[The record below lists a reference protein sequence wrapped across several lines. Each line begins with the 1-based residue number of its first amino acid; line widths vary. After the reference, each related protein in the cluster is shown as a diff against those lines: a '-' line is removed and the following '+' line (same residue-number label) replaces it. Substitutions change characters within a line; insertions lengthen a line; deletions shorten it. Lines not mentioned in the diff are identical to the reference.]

1 MGRKKQANPR
11 RSGALIIENNGN
23 VDPKQEADENRQKG
37 KVELVDT
44 EQPFF
49 VEVDG
54 ASWHSDEHL
63 DISEVV
69 LIDLNLR
76 EGFAGY
82 RISEDSKYSLRFRV
96 CNVNEFVSRI
106 KLGHWPVLSSSD
118 VSLEFVE
125 KSICDGAEKESVM
138 LSGSFDG
145 PDVGISA
152 LVHLASLKFMT
163 LRPAMLVTLSES
175 LPSFR
180 VRVEILK
187 SVFHDCESLLENTRQ
202 LWKKSMMNVMA
213 WLRPE
218 VMTSE
223 AKYGI
228 IEPMN
233 MEVDLYLLT
242 EDEASRSRKRARF
255 DVAGFY
261 EAIKP
266 SKENSML
273 EDEIPDL
280 LPVLR
285 PYQRRAAYWMV
296 KREKGDSR
304 SLDEWERS
312 MLSSPLCVPVD
323 FLDTYSKMYFNP
335 FGGNVSLHPKSTSP
349 YVYGGILAD
358 EMGLGKT
365 VELLACIFAH
375 QKPESEGGVFND
387 NVAKV
392 TTDEKVSLRRL
403 KRERVECICGAVS
416 ENRKYKGLWVQC
428 DMCDAWQHS
437 ECVGYSPR
445 GKAQKVSE
453 SADEQGL
460 QKQIRRKETTNIVVR
475 EGEHICLPCSEL
487 LQATDS
493 PIATGATLIV
503 CPVPILSQWHSEII
517 RHTRPGSLK
526 LCIYEGVR
534 NPSLSNTSRVDIN
547 ELVCADIVLT
557 TYDVLKEDLSHDSD
571 RHEGDRRFLR
581 FQKRYPVIPTLLT
594 RIFWWRVC
602 LDEAQ
607 MVESNTAAATEMA
620 MRLYAKHRWCITG
633 TPIQRKLDDIYG
645 LLRFLKL
652 SPFNVLR
659 WWVEVIQDPYERQDG
674 GAMEFTHK
682 FFKQIMWR
690 SSKIHVADELYLPP
704 QEECVSWL
712 TFSPIEEHF
721 YQRQHET
728 CTSYASEV
736 LESLKEDFL
745 KREIPGCGFSSGATF
760 DPIITHTEA
769 AKLLNSLLKLRQ
781 ACCHPQVGSFGL
793 RSLQQAP
800 MTMEEILNVLI
811 SKTKTEGEEVLRM
824 LVSAL
829 NGLAGIAIIEEKLS
843 QAVSLYKEALDIT
856 KEHSEDFRLDPLLSI
871 HIHHNLAEIL
881 LKVTTSSEQLPVEIQ
896 QLSGSYEK
904 ASKVHS
910 IEICDQSNVKE
921 QKLEDLENSEINAG
935 NLPDTASDLSE
946 NGTSNDQDYNGQ
958 CHMSSGTFNEQSL
971 RIECEKLKQKYL
983 SAFTTKL
990 SAAQQEFRKSYM
1002 QVCDALSDINNE
1014 HRVWWLEALHHAEQ
1028 NKDFSN
1034 ELIRKIEDAISGS
1047 LKNRRPLQM
1056 SSWFQSITAL
1066 KYHIQTGLDLLE
1078 SVRGKLLDRL
1088 LEIDQTMEK
1097 PNEEDI
1103 KRVRYCRNCQVIGNG
1118 PICVHCELEDLFQD
1132 YEARLFRVNKNDG
1145 EMVTSAEEAIVLK
1158 KKKSALNRF
1167 YWNLLQP
1174 NKNSTSSDVDN
1185 KELKRG
1191 VQETIVVSKSPSQLE
1206 VALGVIKSCCKAQLR
1221 KEGMSAATKQLQILE
1236 GMRKEYRHARLLAIA
1251 QAQVLNAHDELKMA
1265 TTRLH
1270 IRESE
1275 NDKSID
1281 ALSPNELASASVQ
1294 NTSDKFMSMTLL
1306 SSTKGKLRYLKG
1318 LVLSKNKV
1326 PMESSDNSA
1335 LTQDMST
1342 MSTSI
1347 EQKSTFVPKADE
1359 DACPICQER
1368 LSNQK
1373 MVFQCGH
1380 VTCCKCLFAMT
1391 EQSLRHGTKSRNKW
1405 VMCPTCRQHTDVVN
1419 IALADDR
1426 QISPNSAILHTIQ
1439 GGDNCEASLTVQGSY
1454 GTKIE
1459 AVARRI
1465 LGIKSADPK
1474 AKVLVFSSWN
1484 DVLDVLEHAFTA
1496 NDITYIRM
1504 KGGRKSHVAIS
1515 EFRGQKTG
1523 GKGIKEMHMQ
1533 KPEPKF
1539 VQVLLLLIQHG
1550 ANGLNL
1556 LEAQHVILVEPLLN
1570 PAVEAQAISRVHRIG
1585 QEKRTLVHRFIVK
1598 NTVEESIY
1606 KLNRSRN
1613 SNGFVGNTRNQDQ
1626 PVLTLKDLESLFAA
1640 VPSSTIPKT
1649 DENRTKSQTLRHLP
1663 PSMAAAIA
1671 AERRL
1676 RENSAA

>member
-1 MGRKKQANPR
+1 MGRKKQVNPR
-11 RSGALIIENNGN
+11 RSGALIIDNTGN
-23 VDPKQEADENRQKG
+23 VEPKQDVNRNEEKG
-37 KVELVDT
+37 KEGVVDI
-44 EQPFF
+44 EKPFF
-49 VEVDG
+49 VEVDR
-54 ASWHSDEHL
+54 ASWLSDEHL
-63 DISEVV
+63 DLSEVL
-69 LIDLNLR
+69 LIDLNLK
-76 EGFAGY
+76 EGYAGY
-82 RISEDSKYSLRFRV
+82 RISEDFYGDSKYSLRFRV
-96 CNVNEFVSRI
+96 CNVSEFVNRI

-118 VSLEFVE
+118 VSLELIE
-125 KSICDGAEKESVM
+125 KNISDGAEMESLM

-145 PDVGISA
+145 PDEGISA
-152 LVHLASLKFMT
+152 LVHLASLKFLT
-163 LRPAMLVTLSES
+163 LRLLPEVTLSES
-175 LPSFR
+175 FMSLR

-187 SVFHDCESLLENTRQ
+187 SVFDDCESLLENTRQ
-202 LWKKSMMNVMA
+202 LWKKSMINVMA

-228 IEPMN
+228 SESAD
-233 MEVDLYLLT
+233 MEVDLDPAT
-242 EDEASRSRKRARF
+242 EDDTSRSGKRMRF
-255 DVAGFY
+255 DAAEFY

-266 SKENSML
+266 SKEKLML
-273 EDEIPDL
+273 NDEIPDL

-285 PYQRRAAYWMV
+285 PYQRRAAYWMRQ
-296 KREKGDSR
+296 REKGDSKI
-304 SLDEWERS
+304 LEEWERS
-312 MLSSPLCVPVD
+312 MLSSPLSIPVD
-323 FLDTYSKMYFNP
+323 FLDTSSKMFFNP
-335 FGGNVSLHPKSTSP
+335 FGGNVSLHPEPMPP
-349 YVYGGILAD
+349 YVCGGILAD

-365 VELLACIFAH
+365 VELLACIFTH
-375 QKPESEGGVFND
+375 QKPESEGAVFKD
-387 NVAKV
+387 TVAKV
-392 TTDEKVSLRRL
+392 TTDGKTSLKRL

-445 GKAQKVSE
+445 GKARKVGE
-453 SADEQGL
+453 NADEQGL
-460 QKQIRRKETTNIVVR
+460 QKLKRRKETTNIVVR
-475 EGEHICLPCSEL
+475 EGEHICKPCLEL

-503 CPVPILSQWHSEII
+503 CPAPILSQWHTEII
-517 RHTRPGSLK
+517 RHTRPDSLK
-526 LCIYEGVR
+526 ICIYEGVR
-534 NPSLSNTSRVDIN
+534 TPSLSNASRVDIN
-547 ELVCADIVLT
+547 ELVSADIVLT
-557 TYDVLKEDLSHDSD
+557 TYDVLKEDLTHDSD

-594 RIFWWRVC
+594 RILWWRVC

-633 TPIQRKLDDIYG
+633 TPIQRKLDDLYG

-652 SPFNVLR
+652 SPFDVSR
-659 WWVEVIQDPYERQDG
+659 WWVEVIRDPYEKKDG

-690 SSKIHVADELYLPP
+690 SSKLHVADELHLPP
-704 QEECVSWL
+704 QEESVSWL

-728 CTSYASEV
+728 CVSYASEV
-736 LESLKEDFL
+736 LESVKEDFR
-745 KREIPGCGFSSGATF
+745 KREMPGGVSSGATF
-760 DPIITHTEA
+760 DPFITHAEA
-769 AKLLNSLLKLRQ
+769 AKLLNALLKLRQ

-811 SKTKTEGEEVLRM
+811 SKTKTEGEEALRM

-843 QAVSLYKEALDIT
+843 QAVSLYKEALDLT

-871 HIHHNLAEIL
+871 HIHHNLAQIL
-881 LKVTTSSEQLPVEIQ
+881 PVVTTFSEQLPVEIQ
-896 QLSGSYEK
+896 FSENSEK
-904 ASKVHS
+904 ASIDHN
-910 IEICDQSNVKE
+910 IEICDQSSVKR
-921 QKLEDLENSEINAG
+921 QKLEDLEDSKTSAG
-935 NLPDTASDLSE
+935 NLHDIASYLSE
-946 NGTSNDQDYNGQ
+946 KSTNNDQDCNGQ
-958 CHMSSGTFNEQSL
+958 CHMSSGALNEQYL
-971 RIECEKLKQKYL
+971 RIECQNLKQKYL

-990 SAAQQEFRKSYM
+990 YAAQQEFRKSYM
-1002 QVCDALSDINNE
+1002 QVSNALSGTSNE
-1014 HRVWWLEALHHAEQ
+1014 YRVWWLEALDNAEKD
-1028 NKDFSN
+1028 KDFSS
-1034 ELIRKIEDAISGS
+1034 ELIRKIEEAISGS
-1047 LKNRRPLQM
+1047 LKNHRSSRM

-1078 SVRGKLLDRL
+1078 SFRGKVLDRL
-1088 LEIDQTMEK
+1088 LEIDQTMENPK
-1097 PNEEDI
+1097 EEDI
-1103 KRVRYCRNCQVIGNG
+1103 ERVRYCRNCQVIGDG

-1132 YEARLFRVNKNDG
+1132 YEARLFRVNKKDG
-1145 EMVTSAEEAIVLK
+1145 EMVTSAEEAIVLQ

-1167 YWNLLQP
+1167 YWSLSQP
-1174 NKNSTSSDVDN
+1174 TKNSTSSNVDD

-1206 VALGVIKSCCKAQLR
+1206 VALGVIKSSCKAQLG
-1221 KEGMSAATKQLQILE
+1221 KDGMLAATKQLQILE

-1251 QAQVLNAHDELKMA
+1251 QAQVLNAHDEIKMA

-1270 IRESE
+1270 IREFE

-1281 ALSPNELASASVQ
+1281 ALSPDELASASVQ
-1294 NTSDKFMSMTLL
+1294 NTSDKFLSLTLL
-1306 SSTKGKLRYLKG
+1306 SNIKGKLRYLKG
-1318 LVLSKNKV
+1318 LVLSQNLV
-1326 PMESSDNSA
+1326 QMESSDNST

-1342 MSTSI
+1342 MLSYI
-1347 EQKSTFVPKADE
+1347 EQKSACPLKANQE
-1359 DACPICQER
+1359 ACPICQEK
-1368 LSNQK
+1368 LSSQK

-1391 EQSLRHGTKSRNKW
+1391 EQGLSHGNKCQNKW
-1405 VMCPTCRQHTDVVN
+1405 VMCPTCRQHTEVGN
-1419 IALADDR
+1419 IALAVDR
-1426 QISPNSAILHTIQ
+1426 QISPIPHTFQ
-1439 GGDNCEASLTVQGSY
+1439 GGDSYEASLTVQGSY

-1459 AVARRI
+1459 AVTRRI

-1515 EFRGQKTG
+1515 EFRGQNIG
-1523 GKGIKEMHMQ
+1523 GSGQ
-1533 KPEPKF
+1533 KMRKSEPKF
-1539 VQVLLLLIQHG
+1539 IQVLLLLVQHG

-1585 QEKRTLVHRFIVK
+1585 QDKRTLFHRFIVK

-1613 SNGFVGNTRNQDQ
+1613 SSGFVGNTKNQDQ
-1626 PVLTLKDLESLFAA
+1626 PVLTFKDVESLFATA
-1640 VPSSTIPKT
+1640 PSTVPKT
-1649 DENRTKSQTLRHLP
+1649 SEDGTKSESLRHLP

-1676 RENSAA
+1676 KENPTA